1 MAKVVK
7 ANEKI
12 ILTAEENAVLK
23 KALNILEDIYVDC
36 EDANGDAF
44 TYTKDAKEELEF
56 FLDEL
61 SQDGTLTVEEPKND
75 NCCVFIKLE
84 I

>member
-1 MAKVVK
+1 MAQVVK
-7 ANEKI
+7 VNEKI
-12 ILTAEENAVLK
+12 ILTAEENAILR
-23 KALNILEDIYVDC
+23 KALNILEDIYTDC
-36 EDANGDAF
+36 EDINGNAYK
-44 TYTKDAKEELEF
+44 YTKDAVQELEF

-61 SQDGTLTVEEPKND
+61 SDDGILTVEEPKND

>member
-1 MAKVVK
+1 MAQVVK

-12 ILTAEENAVLK
+12 ILTAEENAVLRK
-23 KALNILEDIYVDC
+23 SLNILEDIYKDC
-36 EDANGDAF
+36 EDTNGDAF
-44 TYTKDAKEELEF
+44 IYTRDAIEDLEF

-61 SQDGTLTVEEPKND
+61 SENGILTVEEPKND

-84 I
+84 V